1 MKPIKLCL
9 SILGVCIMFFCTNLS
24 AMAAETVQID
34 YYYGNTCSHCAEI
47 RPFLE
52 DVEKKNP
59 HVRFNRIEVF
69 ANREN
74 ALAMQKVFEQYGIP
88 RDDRGV
94 PAILINNNFLI
105 GSDIIVANLEK
116 EISMSKPVQS
126 PSHVAL
132 RQEQMTLLAI
142 TGAAI
147 VDSINPCAIFVLIV
161 LLSSLLV
168 MKTPGDRQIA
178 TCAASFVFSVYL
190 AYLLIG
196 VGLLYTVDFF
206 GVSAWLY
213 RAVGILALFIG
224 LLNIKDAFFFGAGGF
239 IMEIPLRWRPALMK
253 LLMKVST
260 PWGAF
265 TAGFAVTLFEAPCTG
280 GPYLF
285 AIGLL
290 AQNMEWGM
298 IIPILLYYNLVFVLP
313 LIIIAAVVIQGKV
326 QVDKAEAWQKR
337 NIKKFHLIGGLIMLG
352 LGVWMVLK

>member
-1 MKPIKLCL
+1 MKPIKLFL
-9 SILGVCIMFFCTNLS
+9 SILGACILLFCNSFS
-24 AMAAETVQID
+24 ALGADIAQID

-47 RPFLE
+47 KPFLE
-52 DVEKKNP
+52 EIEKKNP

-105 GSDIIVANLEK
+105 GSDIITANLEK
-116 EISMSKPVQS
+116 EIAAIKTIQNKPNTT
-126 PSHVAL
+126 L
-132 RQEQMTLLAI
+132 RQEQLTLLAI

-168 MKTPGDRQIA
+168 MKTPGDRQIK
-178 TCAASFVFSVYL
+178 TCAATFVFSVYL
-190 AYLLIG
+190 AYFLIG
-196 VGLLYTVDFF
+196 VGLLYTIDFF
-206 GVSAWLY
+206 GISAWLY
-213 RAVGILALFIG
+213 RAVGILALVIG

-253 LLMKVST
+253 VLMKVST

-265 TAGFAVTLFEAPCTG
+265 VSGFVVTLFEAPCTG

-290 AQNMEWGM
+290 AQNMEWGT
-298 IIPILLYYNLVFVLP
+298 IVPILLYYNFVFVLP
-313 LIIIAAVVIQGKV
+313 LIIIATVVIQGKV
-326 QVDKAEAWQKR
+326 QVDRAEAWQKG
-337 NIKKFHLIGGLIMLG
+337 NIRKFHLVGGLIMLG
-352 LGVWMVLK
+352 LGLWMLLN